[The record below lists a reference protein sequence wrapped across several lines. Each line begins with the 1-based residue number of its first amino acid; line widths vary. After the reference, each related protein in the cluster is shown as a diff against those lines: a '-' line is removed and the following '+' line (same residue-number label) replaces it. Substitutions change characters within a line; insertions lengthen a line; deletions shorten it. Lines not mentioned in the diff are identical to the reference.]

1 MTWALSHAP
10 PVTYRLGAIP
20 VSSAKT
26 ARLWLCV
33 LLHAFAIPDL
43 LPLAAH
49 AAEPQANEVLIRMEE
64 RRARAAGI
72 DVTRVQPEAGTA
84 QTMLPGTVAVP
95 PQQLRIVAAPA
106 AGLVESV
113 LVAPNEPVKAGQPIA
128 RLRSTDLL
136 EAQRTYLQAL
146 SGEALARQRL
156 ARDEQMFREKI
167 IAERR
172 LMTTRADHDFART
185 TLQERE
191 QMMSLLGMAE
201 PDIKALRDS
210 RKMAAALVVTAP
222 EDGVVLETRTSA
234 GERVAA
240 SAPLFTIAR
249 LNPLWVNLQVPL
261 PQAMVI
267 EPGTRMSVPG
277 TPAQGEVVRLGRS
290 VDPAT
295 QSVTAVVEVTDG
307 AETLRP
313 GQVVTASVA
322 LRPNGTPQWR
332 VPAGAVVRHAGRS
345 WVFVK
350 TAEGFR
356 AKPVTVIS
364 ETPSATSIRAGLA
377 PDDKVVSRG
386 ILALLAEL
394 TDVYGG

>member
-1 MTWALSHAP
+1 M
-10 PVTYRLGAIP
+10 
-20 VSSAKT
+20 
-26 ARLWLCV
+26 
-33 LLHAFAIPDL
+33 
-43 LPLAAH
+43 
-49 AAEPQANEVLIRMEE
+49 
-64 RRARAAGI
+64 
-72 DVTRVQPEAGTA
+72 
-84 QTMLPGTVAVP
+84 P

-113 LVAPNEPVKAGQPIA
+113 LVAPNEPVRAGQPLA

-146 SGEALARQRL
+146 SGEELARQRL
-156 ARDEQMFREKI
+156 VRDEQMYRERI

-172 LMTTRADHDFART
+172 LLTTRADHEFART

-201 PDIKALRDS
+201 ADVATLRRS
-210 RKMAAALVVTAP
+210 RKMVAALVVTAP
-222 EDGVVLETRTSA
+222 EDGVVLDTRTSA

-240 SAPLFTIAR
+240 SAPLFSIAR
-249 LNPLWVNLQVPL
+249 LRPLWVNLQVPL
-261 PQAMVI
+261 TQAMMI

-290 VDPAT
+290 VDPTT

-313 GQVVTASVA
+313 GQVVTAAVA

-345 WVFVK
+345 WVFVR
-350 TAEGFR
+350 TGEGFR
-356 AKPVTVIS
+356 ARPVTVIA
-364 ETPSATSIRAGLA
+364 ETAGSTSIRASLA
-377 PDDKVVSRG
+377 PDDQVASRG